1 MSYNAS
7 KVIEEVSQENWPA
20 ARVRNIVKVF
30 EEQRSLQWMLDAPAP
45 KRMTREKG
53 LEWLA
58 ATAGIPLV
66 DLKLMRPVPFV
77 QQYVLGTR
85 EHQSLIQAIRIV
97 HGITARAMYSP
108 EKDCASDYM
117 IERARW
123 WIASE
128 ENAPRAPA
136 PAPAEVI
143 AEAPAPAPAEVVPQ
157 VHHRRPDA
165 DPDADDHLFE
175 PPPVPLPTLTEVAER
190 LASLRE
196 QVDEHVADRE
206 REEQQ
211 RKDDRKA
218 LNRLSDRLVSSEME
232 LGLIDDA
239 LDHMYAGQQ
248 SPANVVG
255 RLAAII
261 ARITQMDI

>member
-1 MSYNAS
+1 MGSYIFVVWGQSVFLSANRSVFVRRFGKNGSARPPRYQPPPHRQIQSPKRFSSSTVEEEQNRRKMSYNAS

-143 AEAPAPAPAEVVPQ
+143 AEAPAPAPAEV
-157 VHHRRPDA
+157 
-165 DPDADDHLFE
+165 
-175 PPPVPLPTLTEVAER
+175 
-190 LASLRE
+190 
-196 QVDEHVADRE
+196 
-206 REEQQ
+206 
-211 RKDDRKA
+211 
-218 LNRLSDRLVSSEME
+218 
-232 LGLIDDA
+232 
-239 LDHMYAGQQ
+239 
-248 SPANVVG
+248 
-255 RLAAII
+255 
-261 ARITQMDI
+261 